1 MQRKSAFKAELYKG
15 LNIMRLLN
23 RLSLK
28 AYAEETDP
36 ANEPEDKGGEGN
48 NPQLTFNFEAMIA
61 QARKEEKD
69 KLYPR
74 LKKAEDEVKVLTSSV
89 NKYLLENAA
98 LKEELEKM
106 KSSKG
111 DSKEI
116 TELKSKIEALEAE
129 NKALKESISNEDE
142 IRNKIKA
149 EYEIK
154 LYAKEQLEANKGEIL
169 SIFASEIVG
178 DTKEAIDQAIIAA
191 KEKTLS
197 IKKDLGLVDEDGKEI
212 TTPKKKSPADKKK
225 APPAAPADGGDEET
239 FDAEYIR
246 NLDPRSPEYA
256 EFRKKM
262 GLK

>member
-48 NPQLTFNFEAMIA
+48 QPSFNFEAMIA

-74 LKKAEDEVKVLTSSV
+74 LKKAEEEVKVLTASV
-89 NKYLLENAA
+89 NKYLLEIAA

-129 NKALKESISNEDE
+129 NKTLKESAPNEDE

-154 LYAKEQLEANKGEIL
+154 MYAKEQLEANKGEIL
-169 SIFASEIVG
+169 SMFASEIVG

-212 TTPKKKSPADKKK
+212 TPKKKSPADKKK